1 MLEDGTVRI
10 FFGAFENREMRY
22 KLVPILARPGI
33 ETRKQDLVHFEH
45 RPVVDRFFPGK
56 KLKRLFQ
63 AQLKRKMLGFFDF
76 GRVFEL
82 EGVLKISSGFKI
94 TEGIKHHA
102 LSCFFK
108 RRFS

>member
-10 FFGAFENREMRY
+10 IFRTFEDREMRH
-22 KLVPILARPGI
+22 KLAAILARPGI
-33 ETRKQDLVHFEH
+33 ETRKQDFVHFEY
-45 RPVVDRFFPGK
+45 RPVVDRFFPSK

-63 AQLKRKMLGFFDF
+63 AQFKRKMLGFFDF

-82 EGVLKISSGFKI
+82 EGVLKIPSGFKI